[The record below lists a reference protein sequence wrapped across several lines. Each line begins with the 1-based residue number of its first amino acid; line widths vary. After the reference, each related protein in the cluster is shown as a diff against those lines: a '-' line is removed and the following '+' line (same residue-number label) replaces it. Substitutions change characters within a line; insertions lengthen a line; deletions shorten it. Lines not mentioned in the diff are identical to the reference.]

1 MYKKITYSLIILLS
15 FFIISNVEAKEKT
28 NLYIF
33 YGETCPY
40 CEEEITY
47 LKKIEKKY
55 KNIKFNYIEVWE
67 HKDNEKLLEQV
78 KEGKYIIMSS
88 HQMASIEEF
97 CEDILILKRGKT
109 VLQGNLKSIKDTYPV
124 NRLELSVNE
133 NIDNYIKDMGFII
146 ENENNNYY
154 TIKIEDEEKPRE
166 LLNKLISNGIAI
178 NKFEIKKPTLNDIFI
193 EKVGE

>member
-15 FFIISNVEAKEKT
+15 FFVISNVEAKEKT

-78 KEGKYIIMSS
+78 KEEYNIKSTGVPITIIDKYYFTGYTEYITPILNRTLDKCNKNGCNNY
-88 HQMASIEEF
+88 I
-97 CEDILILKRGKT
+97 EDIKDNKEVNIESKKLVYNEEDKLEVDRNNILFNDGAYLFWIVIGFSLLLII
-109 VLQGNLKSIKDTYPV
+109 VSFVIV
-124 NRLELSVNE
+124 
-133 NIDNYIKDMGFII
+133 
-146 ENENNNYY
+146 
-154 TIKIEDEEKPRE
+154 
-166 LLNKLISNGIAI
+166 KLRT
-178 NKFEIKKPTLNDIFI
+178 K
-193 EKVGE
+193 

>member
-15 FFIISNVEAKEKT
+15 FFVISNVDAKEKT

-78 KEGKYIIMSS
+78 KEEYRTGKRTAAFLGKHLS
-88 HQMASIEEF
+88 EETKEKLRL
-97 CEDILILKRGKT
+97 CNKKTCKNIL
-109 VLQGNLKSIKDTYPV
+109 QA
-124 NRLELSVNE
+124 
-133 NIDNYIKDMGFII
+133 
-146 ENENNNYY
+146 
-154 TIKIEDEEKPRE
+154 TI
-166 LLNKLISNGIAI
+166 
-178 NKFEIKKPTLNDIFI
+178 
-193 EKVGE
+193 